1 MTNRNNRLYALHDKV
16 HEAEKYFSGSYP
28 IEVKNVKRAY
38 GKGDIEKVL
47 EGLRKLPTKEDLL
60 RSLFERLKGKSVYKT
75 LNKIL
80 KEEKVER
87 EIELKGLFSLGT
99 HIVIEC
105 EKGNSQYEVLL
116 PYVYERLGAVLF
128 SR

>member
-1 MTNRNNRLYALHDKV
+1 M
-16 HEAEKYFSGSYP
+16 HEAEKYFSGSNP
-28 IEVKNVKRAY
+28 IEVRNVKRAY
-38 GKGDIEKVL
+38 AKGDLKKVL
-47 EGLRKLPTKEDLL
+47 EGLKKLPTKEDLL

-75 LNKIL
+75 LSKIL
-80 KEEKVER
+80 KEEKVEI
-87 EIELKGLFSLGT
+87 ETELKGLFSLGT

-105 EKGNSQYEVLL
+105 EKGKTQYEVLL